1 MSRSFVLRMRN
12 TADKSCRGNQS
23 THFGEGGPRTF
34 FSECRVAY
42 DMIWQNIVEQG
53 RLQMTIW
60 RMRIS
65 CWITKATHTLSKYVT
80 FTAFPLQQWMQEHAS
95 LLGYTYVASVVI
107 LFSKDI
113 GSLYI
118 IVVALYTTSLLAF
131 NEDSVPSL

>member
-1 MSRSFVLRMRN
+1 
-12 TADKSCRGNQS
+12 
-23 THFGEGGPRTF
+23 
-34 FSECRVAY
+34 
-42 DMIWQNIVEQG
+42 
-53 RLQMTIW
+53 
-60 RMRIS
+60 
-65 CWITKATHTLSKYVT
+65 
-80 FTAFPLQQWMQEHAS
+80 MQEHAS